1 MKYSNG
7 RFASVSAR
15 ISTRL
20 GDGFFRFLA
29 FGVEVRP
36 DSVDLGL
43 LIGLFI
49 PVTLELIAYKA
60 QALSLS
66 APPTS

>member
-20 GDGFFRFLA
+20 GDGFFRFL
-29 FGVEVRP
+29 GVEVRP